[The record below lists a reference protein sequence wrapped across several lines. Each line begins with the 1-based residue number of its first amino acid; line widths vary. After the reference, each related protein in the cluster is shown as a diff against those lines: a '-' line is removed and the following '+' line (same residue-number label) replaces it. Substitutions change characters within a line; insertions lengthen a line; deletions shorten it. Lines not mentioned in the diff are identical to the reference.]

1 MAKKGKVWYVILGV
15 FYLGL
20 GVLTYVFHQRLAHI
34 ASLHTGEEIKS
45 DFEGNDWVSWEDT
58 PEGVKAVRVHPL
70 PSYKRKEYTDLPQVG
85 DRLLEIRRE
94 SPPIGSAE
102 TVDKISKAAPPGR
115 AFTYIV
121 DRPSPVS
128 NTSSQ
133 EELSFSNGFRLGFS
147 FNEYGGWWRVSIWLV
162 AIGAFISF
170 VMLAILFPLIR
181 GNWRDYLPLLCV
193 VASALLFLSLQAFH
207 SLYLIVDNSLL
218 DEADVQFEKGYI
230 WAYMLLLFTYTISYF
245 YYKSGIS
252 NFLSVLPSVGVSIF
266 WLYLS
271 ADIIFVKHQ
280 LKFFHDLL
288 ENFSYLFFFYHLAG
302 ALLLYVAGSYKGKSA
317 RQLLGILSIG
327 VLSLVTA
334 AYYVFQEQID
344 WIEPERVLLLFTFLQ
359 FFPLFNSTFL
369 QLQFGKVSVVVTRT
383 FQYLVFFVVAI
394 FLYLLINQLFTV
406 YLSPNAYSR
415 LLEIVVFL
423 ITITLMRVVYLA
435 NENKFSRYFV
445 SSQQEK
451 RNHFNSFIAQIPQ
464 YTSSRILRK
473 DLVDQLVEYFGADTV
488 HLWWKGDVPDSMA
501 EKRYHENHERI
512 YQQLKAH
519 QAVWSKNKEIAPFRL
534 DDELEELVLKS
545 GYSLVYPITVN
556 EDSYALLM
564 LGKKKRGVY
573 NLSDLELISR
583 LVQQTQL
590 TLNVLQLINRE
601 KELIQQTY
609 EANLTALRSQIN
621 PHFLFNTLNSLTELV
636 HESADLAEE
645 AIEKLAFIFR
655 YTLKKSSENF
665 VSLSEEI
672 KLISTYLD
680 LEKIRFGD
688 RLEIQI
694 DVNPEVKDVDIPA
707 FVIQTFVENCIKH
720 GIAKI
725 LDKGLVAIQA
735 YKEDNFLVCEV
746 YDNGPGIDLGRVHQ
760 STGLNNVIARLENI
774 YDLKDLVKFE
784 NTGSGTLVTMR
795 VPIMQVPNM
804 S

>member
-1 MAKKGKVWYVILGV
+1 MTQKGKLWYVILGL
-15 FYLGL
+15 FYVSLA
-20 GVLTYVFHQRLAHI
+20 VLTYTFHQRAIQLTL
-34 ASLHTGEEIKS
+34 LHADEEIKS

-58 PEGVKAVRVHPL
+58 PEGVRAVRVHPL
-70 PSYKRKEYTDLPQVG
+70 PSYKEYHDDSPQVG
-85 DRLLEIRRE
+85 DRLLEIRRNGIT
-94 SPPIGSAE
+94 IGNSE
-102 TVDKISKAAPPGR
+102 TVDNISSAAAPGY
-115 AFTYIV
+115 AFVYVV
-121 DRPSPVS
+121 DRPNRINNES
-128 NTSSQ
+128 TQ
-133 EELSFSNGFRLGFS
+133 LTLKFSNGFRLAFT
-147 FNEYGGWWRVSIWLV
+147 FNKYGGFWKLSLWLV

-170 VMLAILFPLIR
+170 VMLAILFPLIK

-193 VASALLFLSLQAFH
+193 VVSALLFLSLQTFH
-207 SLYLIVDNSLL
+207 SVYLIVESNLW
-218 DEADVQFEKGYI
+218 EITFEKGYLF
-230 WAYMLLLFTYTISYF
+230 AYVLLLFAYTISYF
-245 YYKSGIS
+245 YYKSRMP
-252 NFLSVLPSVGVSIF
+252 NLLLALPSLGVAGY
-266 WLYLS
+266 WLYLTGT
-271 ADIIFVKHQ
+271 IVFVDQQ
-280 LKFFHDLL
+280 LKFFHDLI
-288 ENFSYLFFFYHLAG
+288 EHFSYLFFFMHLCA
-302 ALLLYVAGSYKGKSA
+302 ALLLYMSSTYRQRSL
-317 RQLLGILSIG
+317 RQLLGLI
-327 VLSLVTA
+327 LVTA
-334 AYYVFQEQID
+334 LAFLSAVYYALPAGIPG
-344 WIEPERVLLLFTFLQ
+344 IEDEYVLLVYTVIQ

-383 FQYLVFFVVAI
+383 FQYLVFFIVSI

-406 YLSPNAYSR
+406 YLLPNAYSR

-423 ITITLMRVVYLA
+423 FLITLMRVVYQA

-451 RNHFNSFIAQIPQ
+451 RNYFNAFIAQIPQ

-473 DLVDQLVEYFGADTV
+473 DVVDQLVEYFNADTV

-501 EKRYHENHERI
+501 EKRYHENHEEI
-512 YQQLKAH
+512 YKQLKEAR
-519 QAVWSKNKEIAPFRL
+519 AVWSRNKEIAPFKL
-534 DDELEELVLKS
+534 HEELEHLILKS
-545 GYSLVYPITVN
+545 GYSLVFPITVN
-556 EDSYALLM
+556 EESYALLM

-590 TLNVLQLINRE
+590 TLNVLQLVNRE

-665 VSLSEEI
+665 VSLSDEI

-688 RLEIQI
+688 RLEIHI
-694 DVNPEVKDVDIPA
+694 DIDPAVKDVDIPA
-707 FVIQTFVENCIKH
+707 FVLQTFVENCIKH

-725 LDKGLVAIQA
+725 LDRGMVSIKA
-735 YKEDNFLVCEV
+735 YKEESFLVCEV
-746 YDNGPGIDLGRVHQ
+746 YDNGPGIDLDRVHK

-774 YDLKDLVKFE
+774 YELKDLIQFE
-784 NTGSGTLVTMR
+784 NTGDGTLVTTR
-795 VPIMQVPNM
+795 VPIMKVPKM